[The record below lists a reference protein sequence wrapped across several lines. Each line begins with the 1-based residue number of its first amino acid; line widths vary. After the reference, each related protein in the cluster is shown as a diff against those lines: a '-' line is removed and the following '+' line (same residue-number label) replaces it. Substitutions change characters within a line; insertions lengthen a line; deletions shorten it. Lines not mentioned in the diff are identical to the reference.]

1 MASEVLF
8 TRGRSVAEVI
18 NGLLGTAANS
28 VDAALYRL
36 NLSYLARG
44 LEAAAGRG
52 ARVRLVLD
60 RGKFEETQA
69 TRELLAAANFS
80 FRLLRGR
87 HGVGSKMH
95 HKFVIL
101 DGHTVLAGSYN
112 WTLESEEENYDN
124 LVILRDP
131 QVARDYA
138 REFEALWAE
147 APGLEIRDQAEE
159 AKRGG
164 R

>member
-1 MASEVLF
+1 MTSEVLF
-8 TRGRSVAEVI
+8 TRVRSVAGVI
-18 NGLLGTAANS
+18 DGLLEAAGTS

-36 NLSYLARG
+36 NLPRLARE
-44 LEAAAGRG
+44 LEAAAARG
-52 ARVRLVLD
+52 VRVRLVLD
-60 RGKFEETQA
+60 RGKFEETRA
-69 TRELLAAANFS
+69 TQELLGAANFS

-101 DGHTVLAGSYN
+101 DGRTVLTGSYN

-124 LVILRDP
+124 LVIVRDP
-131 QVARDYA
+131 QVAEDYA

-147 APGLEIRDQAEE
+147 AAGERRIKD
-159 AKRGG
+159 
-164 R
+164 